1 MLLLAV
7 KFAALLKVQVPLAC
21 VKLFIFFDN
30 LMKSDLMKSLISYHN
45 HTATDFGNILINMK
59 KNVTQNLNGMEH
71 VFEQCAQQQDYAQQL
86 IADLIAEIRP
96 ANPDQTELAVKAI
109 QALCYLL
116 TTDPQKAQLLRE
128 AVLQLLSERKPITL
142 FLISRHSVFTGFF
155 SEMRRR
161 VSHKLLPDAIN
172 RDYLIDLFTLFFSKT
187 SDEQWV
193 CTVPDEVW
201 AQLIQAMRFDLA
213 DKALTDICQQN
224 LFAASQVLSYRIAAL
239 GLEPELLRNYPE
251 LEQHSSPFVM
261 QQAELAQVFKEQA
274 DFIYQAGEIDIKH
287 ILVMLDQCKAII
299 AKIRRN
305 SAQTGTSINLTQLL
319 QRMLQQVSRLEELL
333 TILNSFQHG
342 QSADVEI
349 VRLFKALVYSE
360 CHKNDL
366 YEHWRESME
375 LMAVRVTEN
384 ASRTGEHYIT
394 GNRSE
399 YYALMRSAMGAGVII
414 AIMAMLKIVFAKQH
428 LAPLTEAIVF
438 SLNYGLGF
446 ILIHILHFTVAT
458 KQPAMTAAAIAAT
471 IDNASDTKSKEM
483 DNLVAMIAN
492 TMRSQLVAIFGNVV
506 IVIPMAIFLAW
517 TMLQYT
523 GQHFVTPDK
532 AHQLLASIDPVY
544 SGSLIYA
551 AVAGVCLFLSG
562 LIAGYHDNL
571 AVYNKIPQRLRAVK
585 WLQKLLG
592 IPRLERV
599 ANYIENNLGALAG
612 NFYFGCLLGG
622 MSGLGI
628 LLGLP
633 IDIRHITFSSAFV
646 GFASFSLDFMLSW
659 QAAAYAAL
667 GLALIGLINLA
678 VSFGLA
684 LYVAMKSRKVRFNQW
699 RSLIMSLATRLNQ
712 HPGEFI
718 LPPKKL
724 KNPENPVE

>member
-1 MLLLAV
+1 
-7 KFAALLKVQVPLAC
+7 
-21 VKLFIFFDN
+21 
-30 LMKSDLMKSLISYHN
+30 
-45 HTATDFGNILINMK
+45 MK
-59 KNVTQNLNGMEH
+59 KNVSRNLNGMEE

-86 IADLIAEIRP
+86 ITDLIAEIRP
-96 ANPDQTELAVKAI
+96 ARPEQAELAVKAI

-116 TTDPQKAQLLRE
+116 TVDPQKARLLRE
-128 AVLQLLSERKPITL
+128 AVLQLLSEGKPISL

-161 VSHKLLPDAIN
+161 ISHKLLPDAIN

-193 CTVPDEVW
+193 STVPDDVW
-201 AQLIQAMRFDLA
+201 VQLIQAMRFDLA
-213 DKALTDICQQN
+213 DKALTTTCQQN

-261 QQAELAQVFKEQA
+261 QQSELAHVLSEQA
-274 DFIYQAGEIDIKH
+274 DQAGQIDIKH

-319 QRMLQQVSRLEELL
+319 QRMFQQVSRLEELL
-333 TILNSFQHG
+333 TILHNFQHG
-342 QSADVEI
+342 QPANIEI

-366 YEHWRESME
+366 HEHWRENME

-394 GNRSE
+394 ENRSE
-399 YYALMRSAMGAGVII
+399 YFALMRSAMGAGVII
-414 AIMAMLKIVFAKQH
+414 AMMAMLKIVFAKQQ

-471 IDNASDTKSKEM
+471 IDNATDTKSKEM

-506 IVIPMAIFLAW
+506 IAIPMAMLLAW
-517 TMLQYT
+517 VVLYFT
-523 GQHFVTPDK
+523 GQSFIDADK
-532 AHQLLASIDPVY
+532 ANHLLADIDPMR
-544 SGSLIYA
+544 SGALFYA

-585 WLQKLLG
+585 WMQKLMG
-592 IPRLERV
+592 AQRLERV
-599 ANYIENNLGALAG
+599 ANYVENNLGALAG

-633 IDIRHITFSSAFV
+633 IDIRHIAFSSAFV
-646 GFASFSLDFMLSW
+646 GFASVSLDFMLSW
-659 QAAAYAAL
+659 QSAAYIAL
-667 GLALIGLINLA
+667 GLASIGLVNLT

-699 RSLIMSLATRLNQ
+699 RSLIKSLATRLNQ

-718 LPPKKL
+718 LPPKKT
-724 KNPENPVE
+724 KPPENPSVVE